1 MKLYI
6 GLAGPALLIF
16 YLPLVLIGLLVL
28 ASKVWRWKKRYWAI
42 PLYLI
47 LAYLIPLGD
56 VTWHS
61 WKMNKACDQAGLHI
75 YRTVVVDGFQGLYAD
90 RDTMKE
96 HPYVFVE
103 DKPFPG
109 EKTINRFERKGDE
122 IVVTKIPEPTAEWEI
137 IRDRLDCYDKD
148 LGVIVD
154 GEVIRNRNTGE
165 VIAKDRYFTA
175 RMGWIDN
182 LIGSVIDNG
191 AGGCY
196 RRPKLIT
203 EFHRVLIP
211 SGVKP

>member
-103 DKPFPG
+103 STPYPG
-109 EKTINRFERKGDE
+109 EKSVNHFERKGDE
-122 IVVTKIPEPTAEWEI
+122 IVVTKIPGPTAGWEI
-137 IRDRLDCYDKD
+137 ADEHINYYDKRQ
-148 LGVIVD
+148 GVIVNSK
-154 GEVIRNRNTGE
+154 VIRNRHTGE
-165 VIAKDRYFTA
+165 VIADDRYLRA
-175 RMGWIDN
+175 LGGWVDG

-191 AGGCY
+191 AGGCE
-196 RRPKLIT
+196 REPRMIT
-203 EFHRVLIP
+203 EFHNILIP
-211 SGVKP
+211 SGAKP

>member
-75 YRTVVVDGFQGLYAD
+75 YRTVVVDGFQGWYGTE
-90 RDTMKE
+90 DTMKKY
-96 HPYVFVE
+96 PYVFVE
-103 DKPFPG
+103 GRPFPG
-109 EKTINRFERKGDE
+109 RKTINRFERKGDE
-122 IVVTKIPEPTAEWEI
+122 IVVTKIPGPTAEWEI
-137 IRDRLDCYDKD
+137 ADEHSNYYDKRQ
-148 LGVIVD
+148 GVIVHSR
-154 GEVIRNRNTGE
+154 VIRNRHTGE
-165 VIAKDRYFTA
+165 VIANDRYLRA
-175 RMGWIDN
+175 LGGWVDG

-191 AGGCY
+191 AGGCE
-196 RRPKLIT
+196 REPRMST
-203 EFHRVLIP
+203 EFHNILIP
-211 SGVKP
+211 SGAKP

>member
-6 GLAGPALLIF
+6 GLAGPVLLIF

-28 ASKVWRWKKRYWAI
+28 VSKVWRWKKRYWAI

-61 WKMNKACDQAGLHI
+61 WKMSKVCDQAGLHV
-75 YRTVVVDGFQGLYAD
+75 YRTVVVGGFQGQYAD

-103 DKPFPG
+103 STPYPG
-109 EKTINRFERKGDE
+109 EESVNRFERRGDE
-122 IVVTKIPEPTAEWEI
+122 IICTKVPKATAEWEI
-137 IRDRLDCYDKD
+137 VQDRLFYNDRV
-148 LGVIVD
+148 LGVVVN
-154 GEVIRNRNTGE
+154 GKVIRNRHTGE
-165 VIAKDRYFTA
+165 IIAKYRHYTA
-175 RMGWIDN
+175 LKGWVDA
-182 LIGSVIDNG
+182 LIGSVIDNS

-196 RRPKLIT
+196 RDPNMLT
-203 EFHRVLIP
+203 EFHNILIP
-211 SGVKP
+211 SGGKP

>member
-90 RDTMKE
+90 MDTMKE

-109 EKTINRFERKGDE
+109 RKTIDRFERKGDE
-122 IVVTKIPEPTAEWEI
+122 IVVTKIPGPTAEWEI
-137 IRDRLDCYDKD
+137 AQYRLDYYDKRQ
-148 LGVIVD
+148 GVIVNSK
-154 GEVIRNRNTGE
+154 VIRNRHTGE
-165 VIAKDRYFTA
+165 IIAKYQSFTA

-191 AGGCY
+191 AGVCY

>member
-28 ASKVWRWKKRYWAI
+28 VSKVWRRKKRYWAI

-75 YRTVVVDGFQGLYAD
+75 YRTVVVDGFTPASDYTLRESGYS
-90 RDTMKE
+90 
-96 HPYVFVE
+96 FVE
-103 DKPFPG
+103 G
-109 EKTINRFERKGDE
+109 EIDPVTGLTTRWEKMASGEIQRFDNIQPK
-122 IVVTKIPEPTAEWEI
+122 AEWELI
-137 IRDRLDCYDKD
+137 STISLPDRE
-148 LGVIVD
+148 LGVNKAHSFVQ
-154 GEVIRNRNTGE
+154 NRYTKE
-165 VIAKDRYFTA
+165 IIAERWAFSA
-175 RMGWIDN
+175 WRGWLDA
-182 LIGSVIDNG
+182 LIGSVIDNP
-191 AGGCY
+191 AGSCIGGSY
-196 RRPKLIT
+196 ILRDSIEKI
-203 EFHRVLIP
+203 LIP